1 MKKRS
6 GIRSLHTTE
15 VMTIL
20 VNFHQSQYRNFK
32 HYYQKHV
39 AVYLRWTFPCLIS
52 YNRFVELMS
61 ETFLPLSVYE
71 NPGRVL
77 SLQGSSEHVNKTVV
91 GLWRRDAEKVDAHW
105 VGHWLVKKSVSTWTY
120 APPEFRQLSSQMHC
134 LPWLLTLCR
143 RRNHHWICEYL
154 MKLRTYRLA

>member
-1 MKKRS
+1 MTLRS

-91 GLWRRDAEKVDAHW
+91 GL
-105 VGHWLVKKSVSTWTY
+105 
-120 APPEFRQLSSQMHC
+120 
-134 LPWLLTLCR
+134 
-143 RRNHHWICEYL
+143 
-154 MKLRTYRLA
+154 